1 MNKAPAFQFY
11 AADFLTDTSEM
22 TCQEVGAYI
31 RLLSLQWVN
40 GGLSSDPMRLANII
54 GADFHAVWDGIKH
67 KFSLCDDGKLRN
79 PKLEQVRDTQIAFRN
94 KQSESGKLGAS
105 NRWAKEAA
113 KSNRIPANSES
124 IATPQNIDG
133 DPIGDTNGESIAL
146 RSSSSS
152 SSSSLSLSPTSTPKT
167 KTNKTKTLVPT
178 PEGVST
184 ATWNDFQTL
193 RKSKK
198 APVTAAAMAGIQRE
212 AKKAGWTLENAL
224 IECCS
229 RGWTGFKAEWARDDR
244 KKTQHQLNNE
254 CIARTIGLIPKHDTD
269 VLQGEL
275 YEHQTPELMSADQNL
290 ARFLGR

>member
-113 KSNRIPANSES
+113 KSNKSTANSES
-124 IATPQNIDG
+124 MATPPSTDG
-133 DPIGDTNGESIAL
+133 DPISDPNGENIAL
-146 RSSSSS
+146 RSSS
-152 SSSSLSLSPTSTPKT
+152 SSSSLSLSPTSTS

-198 APVTAAAMAGIQRE
+198 APVTAAAMDGIKRE
-212 AKKAGWTLENAL
+212 AEKAGWTLENAL

-229 RGWTGFKAEWARDDR
+229 RGWTGFKSEWVSENKQNRQQPETIDQMIDRSSAQAERVRAF
-244 KKTQHQLNNE
+244 LE
-254 CIARTIGLIPKHDTD
+254 RTSQQPVVTIVK
-269 VLQGEL
+269 
-275 YEHQTPELMSADQNL
+275 
-290 ARFLGR
+290 